1 MQIFGI
7 FDTDCDGFITR
18 EELTVVLGALGVES
32 SGELVDTIL
41 LEFDENQDGQIQF
54 VELVKYLG
62 TGTSASSDKL
72 QHHVD
77 ALKVRFTAVCVS
89 CGYSGQDLLFLF
101 DFISCDFALICMRAG
116 SVLSD

>member
-1 MQIFGI
+1 M
-7 FDTDCDGFITR
+7 
-18 EELTVVLGALGVES
+18 VLGALGVES

-77 ALKVRFTAVCVS
+77 ALKVRFTAVCVGVAVIRGRIYYF
-89 CGYSGQDLLFLF
+89 CLILFRVILH
-101 DFISCDFALICMRAG
+101 
-116 SVLSD
+116 